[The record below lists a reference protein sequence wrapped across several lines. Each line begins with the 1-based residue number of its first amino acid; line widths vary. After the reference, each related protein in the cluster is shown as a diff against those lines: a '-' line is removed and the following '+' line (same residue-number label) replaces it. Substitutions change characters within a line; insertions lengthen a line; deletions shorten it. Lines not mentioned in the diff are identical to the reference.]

1 MQRTWLLIILL
12 FINIQATA
20 QEQLQSDIGDQ
31 NAQLLN
37 KGETQLEA
45 AVVYNRFD
53 NKSPYTLVGELFL
66 RYGLTKRIE
75 LRTLIEE
82 GRRRDK
88 FMEETMQGF
97 YPLCIGAK
105 VSLIKDQ
112 DILPDVALSG
122 YLNLPFTAHT
132 REQSIHWSPALIAI
146 FEKELK
152 NKKWNFLANAGFQ
165 QNSFNRDVQWQAT
178 ARVKYQG
185 LKDMDVTLE
194 YFDNYQTGENP
205 QHCID
210 LGYTYTVNNNFE
222 ISTCAGTTI
231 FSEDVNEFVSIGF
244 SVRMP

>member
-1 MQRTWLLIILL
+1 MQRIWLFVPLL
-12 FINIQATA
+12 FITTRVMS

-31 NAQLLN
+31 NAQVLN
-37 KGETQLEA
+37 KGETQVEA
-45 AVVYNRFD
+45 AAVYNRFD
-53 NKSPYTLVGELFL
+53 DKSPYTLVGELFL
-66 RYGLTKRIE
+66 RYGLTKGIE
-75 LRTLIEE
+75 LRALIEE

-105 VSLIKDQ
+105 VSLVKDK
-112 DILPDVALSG
+112 DFLPDVALSG

-132 REQSIHWSPALIAI
+132 GEQSIHWSPAVIAI

-152 NKKWNFLANAGFQ
+152 NKKWDFLANAGFQ
-165 QNSFNRDVQWQAT
+165 QNSFNRDIQWQAT

-185 LKDMDVTLE
+185 LKDMDITLE
-194 YFDNYQTGENP
+194 YFDNYQAGENP

-222 ISTCAGTTI
+222 INTCAGTTI
-231 FSEDVNEFVSIGF
+231 FSKDVNEFVSLGF
-244 SVRMP
+244 SVRLP